1 MASSNIEKELLELE
15 RQYWQALQNGDAT
28 TAARLSDETCFVTGA
43 QGVGKLE
50 RGALEGMV
58 RASKWKLESFD
69 IKNPIARALGDDVGV
84 IAYNVHE
91 VLDVE
96 GERVELDAADS
107 STWVRRGGQWV
118 CALHTESLAGDPFG
132 RDKP

>member
-1 MASSNIEKELLELE
+1 
-15 RQYWQALQNGDAT
+15 
-28 TAARLSDETCFVTGA
+28 
-43 QGVGKLE
+43 
-50 RGALEGMV
+50 MV